1 MADWGDPA
9 DLTRLRLS
17 FRSSNTEGGAVDR
30 CITVTGVAAVAV
42 AASGP
47 C

>member
-17 FRSSNTEGGAVDR
+17 FRSSNTGGGAAER
-30 CITVTGVAAVAV
+30 CITVAAVA
-42 AASGP
+42 AAALAAEP

>member
-1 MADWGDPA
+1 MADWDGPTSR
-9 DLTRLRLS
+9 TRLRLS
-17 FRSSNTEGGAVDR
+17 FRSSSTEGGAVDR